1 MTRSIVMVDIME
13 HHRRLAAKRKA
24 MRHAVKAA
32 LPRPVCRQC
41 GEVITLAR
49 RLASPA
55 TWSRVF
61 CGNAC
66 RQAAWRDRHGE

>member
-1 MTRSIVMVDIME
+1 MVDIME

-32 LPRPVCRQC
+32 LPRP
-41 GEVITLAR
+41 EVITLAR
-49 RLASPA
+49 RLASPG

>member
-1 MTRSIVMVDIME
+1 MVDIME

-49 RLASPA
+49 RLASPG